1 MPGSRPFEIL
11 LIEDNPADIALTR
24 EVLTESR
31 VWHRL
36 SVCMTGRE
44 ALDGLRGDS
53 LRGDGGATARL
64 PHPDI
69 ILLDLNLPQMD
80 GREFLAQ
87 LRADPML
94 QTIPVVVLTTSGAHE
109 DVLKSYQLHCNAFV
123 QKPMNF
129 DQFVDVIHAIE
140 DLWLN
145 LVELP
150 PGPER

>member
-1 MPGSRPFEIL
+1 MPDVPGSRPFEIL

-44 ALDGLRGDS
+44 ALDGLRGDGS
-53 LRGDGGATARL
+53 AARL
-64 PHPDI
+64 PRPDI

-80 GREFLAQ
+80 GREFLVR
-87 LRADPML
+87 LRADAAL
-94 QTIPVVVLTTSGAHE
+94 QTIPVVVLTTSGAPE

-150 PGPER
+150 PAPER

>member
-1 MPGSRPFEIL
+1 MPENRPFEIL
-11 LIEDNPADIALTR
+11 LIEDNPADIALTQ
-24 EVLTESR
+24 EVLKESR

-44 ALDGLRGDS
+44 AIDGLRGE
-53 LRGDGGATARL
+53 GAAAKPL
-64 PHPDI
+64 PRPDI

-80 GREFLAQ
+80 GREFLLQ
-87 LRADPML
+87 LRADHAL

-123 QKPMNF
+123 QKPMSF

-150 PGPER
+150 PAPES